1 MVILQASERTARAIK
16 RATVFLEGEA
26 DKLIDTY
33 EMAIVAYALKLV
45 GSTQAVIILER
56 LETLA
61 ANEGMVFFYILLNEE
76 LSLLY
81 IKGRGH
87 NLNIVEQ
94 RKLETLFPCK
104 D

>member
-1 MVILQASERTARAIK
+1 MFLLQASERTARAIK

-61 ANEGMVFFYILLNEE
+61 ANEGMVFFFILLNEE

-81 IKGRGH
+81 IKKGH
-87 NLNIVEQ
+87 TLNIVEPQ
-94 RKLETLFPCK
+94 KLETFFPWK